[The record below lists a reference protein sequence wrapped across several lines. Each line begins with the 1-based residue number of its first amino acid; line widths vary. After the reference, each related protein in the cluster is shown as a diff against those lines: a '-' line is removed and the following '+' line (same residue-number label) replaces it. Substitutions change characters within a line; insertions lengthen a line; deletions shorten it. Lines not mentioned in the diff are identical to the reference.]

1 MRLCSFRGPHGPMPG
16 LVRGEE
22 VIPVLAESSAHVIRA
37 LAGDPAHRPA
47 TAGEAVALADVQLEA
62 PVVPG
67 TALGVGLNYRAH
79 AAETG
84 QAPPAEPVLF
94 AKMRGTVNRPQGPV
108 VHPEWTR
115 RLDYEG
121 ELGVV
126 IGRTAHRVTPD
137 RARDHVLG
145 YLVCNDVSARDRQK
159 AEPQWIRAKS
169 GWGFLP
175 MGPWITTADEAGD
188 PQDMRIRTWVNGD
201 LRQDTSTA
209 DMIFTV
215 AEIVS
220 FASHVFPL
228 EPGDVISTGT
238 PSGVGVGMDPM
249 HFLQPGDVVRVEI
262 SGLGSIEH
270 GIVAP

>member
-1 MRLCSFRGPHGPMPG
+1 MRLCSFRGPDGPVAG
-16 LVRGEE
+16 LVEGD
-22 VIPVLAESSAHVIRA
+22 VVVPLAVADAIDVIRGA
-37 LAGDPAHRPA
+37 DPVPAGD
-47 TAGEAVALADVQLEA
+47 AVPLSSVVLEA

-67 TALGVGLNYRAH
+67 NAFGIGLNYRAH

-84 QAPPAEPVLF
+84 KEPPEEPVLF
-94 AKMRGTVNRPQGPV
+94 AKMRGTVNRPSGPV

-126 IGRTAHRVTPD
+126 IGPRAHRVPVE
-137 RARDHVLG
+137 RALEHVFG
-145 YLVCNDVSARDRQK
+145 YMVVDDVSARDRQK
-159 AEPQWIRAKS
+159 SEPQWIRAKS
-169 GWGFLP
+169 GWGFMP
-175 MGPWITTADEAGD
+175 MGPWITSADEAGD

-215 AEIVS
+215 AELVS

-228 EPGDVISTGT
+228 EPGDVLATGT
-238 PSGVGVGMDPM
+238 PRGVGVGMDPM
-249 HFLQPGDVVRVEI
+249 RFLQPGDIVRIEI
-262 SGLGSIEH
+262 SRLGVIEH
-270 GIVAP
+270 EIVLP